1 MPIKWIEAIEPV
13 QGANLLAF
21 CKNVAMGGAK
31 RLSMA
36 GTGLK
41 LRATSPELVGGNMGK
56 EDKANLMELF
66 RKNGAPDPGDAT
78 ETTDPGVQTV
88 PASAKADNTFS
99 NGAAEII
106 GGFPY
111 EDGTIPDLYQPR
123 EIDIPF
129 ARLFHGNL
137 MMFPEGQL
145 NQPGF
150 NTDQYTPNVYDFAN
164 QSACGIPDN
173 SYVQMKVA
181 IHPYFLKYAGLD
193 HVCVSFW
200 PEGSYTNDMIA
211 KVTDIC
217 SIDPTDPSHC
227 ASPSDIKVDRA
238 KVQVM
243 YNIPVPG
250 SANAALQA
258 DKYINGTYWHLT
270 KCWGNALP
278 QPAYRDNWWA
288 QPPLPNNFQWDVDAT
303 GQQMQNNQQSYPARG
318 WATYPDGTSA
328 DAQSEADIVPINDW
342 VPGQEPAWAPIAGG
356 MGFGTPQLS
365 KGPPAGSGVAGV
377 GTGAGAG
384 AGAGWNATGGGG
396 ACKRAG

>member
-1 MPIKWIEAIEPV
+1 MHSFIFVTLYAV
-13 QGANLLAF
+13 SLANGM
-21 CKNVAMGGAK
+21 VIP
-31 RLSMA
+31 RQ
-36 GTGLK
+36 
-41 LRATSPELVGGNMGK
+41 
-56 EDKANLMELF
+56 
-66 RKNGAPDPGDAT
+66 NGAPDPGDAT
-78 ETTDPGVQTV
+78 NPTDPGVQVV
-88 PASAKADNTFS
+88 PATARPDNTFS

-111 EDGTIPDLYQPR
+111 DSGTIPDLYQPR
-123 EIDIPF
+123 DIDIPF
-129 ARLFHGNL
+129 GRQFHGNL

-150 NTDQYTPNVYDFAN
+150 NTDEYTPNLYDFAN

-193 HVCVSFW
+193 RYCMQDVCVSFW
-200 PEGSYTNDMIA
+200 PEGEFTNDMIA

-217 SIDPTDPSHC
+217 SIDPNDPSHC
-227 ASPSDIKVDRA
+227 ASPTDIKVDRA

-243 YNIPVPG
+243 YDIPVPG
-250 SANAALQA
+250 SANVALQA
-258 DKYINGTYWHLT
+258 DKYIKGTYWHLT

-303 GQQMQNNQQSYPARG
+303 GKQMQNNQQSYPSRG
-318 WATYPDGTSA
+318 WSTYPDGTSA
-328 DAQSEADIVPINDW
+328 NAQSVSDMVPITDW
-342 VPGQEPAWAPIAGG
+342 VPGQEPSWEPIAGG
-356 MGFGTPQLS
+356 LGFGTPQLS

-377 GTGAGAG
+377 GPSVAV
-384 AGAGWNATGGGG
+384 NASSSAAAPIGH
-396 ACKRAG
+396 C